1 MEMKFLNMLFGIF
14 VALMFVPLNT
24 FAFDD
29 KKFMKAKTPVCR
41 I

>member
-14 VALMFVPLNT
+14 AVLMFVSLNT

-29 KKFMKAKTPVCR
+29 KKFMKAKDACL
-41 I
+41 